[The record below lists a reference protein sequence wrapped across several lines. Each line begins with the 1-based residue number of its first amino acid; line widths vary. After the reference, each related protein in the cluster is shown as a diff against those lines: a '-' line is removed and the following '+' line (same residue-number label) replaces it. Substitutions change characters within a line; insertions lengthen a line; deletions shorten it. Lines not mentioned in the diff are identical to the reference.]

1 MSLAMSKIKALS
13 ISSLFATAILP
24 TIFDQR
30 RLIYREFE
38 GETEIITEGIEAY
51 SEGINSVLFS
61 ESGEIN
67 YTLQAENQV
76 HFKNGNTKINKPLIR
91 LFKNKVPRWNIVAN
105 EGELMPSTMY
115 PSFTLEENILRLS
128 GNVELLGLDK
138 FGNRVFISTELLE
151 IDPVSDTLR
160 TDQLV
165 EYETTNIQHSSIGM
179 FADLQDEEII
189 FDSSVR
195 GFYEQISN

>member
-13 ISSLFATAILP
+13 ISSLFATAILL

-67 YTLQAENQV
+67 YTLRAENQV

>member
-1 MSLAMSKIKALS
+1 M
-13 ISSLFATAILP
+13 
-24 TIFDQR
+24 
-30 RLIYREFE
+30 
-38 GETEIITEGIEAY
+38 
-51 SEGINSVLFS
+51 
-61 ESGEIN
+61 
-67 YTLQAENQV
+67 